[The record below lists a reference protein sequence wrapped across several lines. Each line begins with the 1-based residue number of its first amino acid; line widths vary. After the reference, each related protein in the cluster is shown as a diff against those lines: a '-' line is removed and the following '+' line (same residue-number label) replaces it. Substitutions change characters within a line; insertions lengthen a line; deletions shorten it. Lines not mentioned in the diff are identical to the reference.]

1 LVLALGISLISIA
14 PSVNAVDC
22 STFDPSSIHALTF
35 DVFAALMDSPDSLVT
50 NVAAALPALSPSDVD
65 TFVGKW
71 LDAYGYYFGKTFNQ
85 TTQGPEPFTWVI
97 HTSLVT
103 ILEGFGLNGT
113 VPVDGPVF
121 STLMQAWSNLTP
133 WPGTAETLAL
143 LQSKGILLAPLSN
156 GDHNTLLRA
165 VSTFLPQVNMTG
177 PVFSSDYPVGVFKPL
192 GPIYAQV
199 AEAFGI
205 DHVMHVAGSG
215 IDGFGARSYGLFNT
229 LLYDHADPGP
239 QPCFVLSNITQL
251 PAVLGF

>member
-1 LVLALGISLISIA
+1 MPIRAAGVKCPPPAQAVCVVIALGISLISMT

-103 ILEGFGLNGT
+103 ILEVRFLRKQ
-113 VPVDGPVF
+113 VARVF
-121 STLMQAWSNLTP
+121 HHRVESLC
-133 WPGTAETLAL
+133 
-143 LQSKGILLAPLSN
+143 
-156 GDHNTLLRA
+156 
-165 VSTFLPQVNMTG
+165 VSTHT
-177 PVFSSDYPVGVFKPL
+177 VG
-192 GPIYAQV
+192 IRQA
-199 AEAFGI
+199 
-205 DHVMHVAGSG
+205 
-215 IDGFGARSYGLFNT
+215 
-229 LLYDHADPGP
+229 
-239 QPCFVLSNITQL
+239 
-251 PAVLGF
+251 